1 MAGSISPA
9 DLKALLDGDAS
20 FALLDV
26 REAGEHNS
34 THIPGASWLPR
45 RRLEFQMRDSVPFK
59 GVLVVVCDDDGRRAA
74 LAAATLEVMGYLNV
88 SVLQGGTNAW
98 ANKELPTEWGM
109 NVPSKDFGEKVE
121 IQDNV
126 AEISADDLHAR
137 LESGVHT
144 VILDARTPEE
154 YQRFS
159 IPGSRSL
166 PGGELAF
173 RITDIAEG
181 LAPDDAIIVNC
192 AGRTR
197 SIIGAR
203 ALQRMGFTNVSAL
216 TNGTAGWMLAGYELE
231 RGADRLTMPEP
242 SQKGTAAAEAYA
254 DRLATEDGI
263 QYVDTNDLEA
273 LMKTQNERTIY
284 FIDVRTNPEYVQG
297 HIPGF
302 QWIPGGQAVQRFD
315 DAAVVKGSTV
325 VFCCDGK
332 ARATVTASWYR
343 QLGVQD
349 VYVVDGGTTAW
360 SAQGGSLES
369 GILAQMPVGYE
380 AASTAVAA
388 LSAKEVQSNGNA
400 VVIFVDTSQ
409 DFSSGHVPG
418 SRWAP
423 RGWMELRI
431 GDLVPD
437 KQTTIIVTCTDGQA
451 SALAGATL
459 KELGYTNVSRM
470 EGGMAAWR
478 SANLPVEQ
486 GLTGVLALPGDIPA
500 DVVLTGPERNFAD
513 TMTYLRWETALGEK
527 YRAG

>member
-1 MAGSISPA
+1 MAGSITPA
-9 DLKALLDGDAS
+9 DLKVLLDSDSS

-26 REAGEHNS
+26 REAGEYNS

-45 RRLEFQMRDSVPFK
+45 RRLEFQMRDAVPFK
-59 GVLVVVCDDDGRRAA
+59 GVHVVVCDDDGRRAA
-74 LAAATLEVMGYLNV
+74 MAATTLEGMGYTNV

-98 ANKELPTEWGM
+98 VNKELPTEWGM

-121 IQDNV
+121 IQNTV
-126 AEISADDLHAR
+126 TEISADDLHTR
-137 LESGVHT
+137 LESGKHT

-154 YQRFS
+154 YQRFN

-203 ALQRMGFTNVSAL
+203 TLQRMGFTNVSAL

-242 SQKGTAAAEAYA
+242 SAKGVGAAEVYA
-254 DRLATEDGI
+254 EVLAKEDGI
-263 QYVDTNDLEA
+263 QYVDTNGLEA
-273 LMKTQNERTIY
+273 LFKVQNERTIY

-302 QWIPGGQAVQRFD
+302 RWIPGGQAVQRFD
-315 DAAVVKGSTV
+315 DAAVVKSCTV

-332 ARATVTASWYR
+332 ARAMVTASWYR
-343 QLGVQD
+343 QLCVKD
-349 VYVVDGGTTAW
+349 VYVLDGGTTAW
-360 SAQGGSLES
+360 SANGGSLEA
-369 GILAQMPVGYE
+369 GVAAQTPVGYE
-380 AASTAVAA
+380 TASTVVAS
-388 LSAKEVQSNGNA
+388 LSANEVQSDGNA
-400 VVIFVDTSQ
+400 AVIFVDTSQ

-423 RGWMELRI
+423 RGWIEIRMS
-431 GDLVPD
+431 DLVPD
-437 KQTTIIVTCTDGQA
+437 KQTHIIVTCTDGQA

-459 KELGYTNVSRM
+459 MGLGYTNVSRM

-478 SANLPVEQ
+478 NADLPVEQ

-527 YRAG
+527 YRA

>member
-1 MAGSISPA
+1 MAGSITPI
-9 DLKALLDGDAS
+9 DLKTLLDGTSS

-26 REAGEHNS
+26 REAGEYNS

-45 RRLEFQMRDSVPFK
+45 RRLEFQMHDSVPFK
-59 GVLVVVCDDDGRRAA
+59 GVPVVVCDDDGRRAV
-74 LAAATLEVMGYLNV
+74 LAAATLERMGYENV

-98 ANKELPTEWGM
+98 VNKQLPTEWGM

-121 IQDNV
+121 IQNTV

-137 LESGVHT
+137 LAAGKRT

-154 YQRFS
+154 YQRFN

-166 PGGELAF
+166 PGGELAL

-181 LAPDDAIIVNC
+181 LEADDAIIVNC

-231 RGADRLTMPEP
+231 RGADRLDMPEP
-242 SQKGTAAAEAYA
+242 SPKGVVAAEAYA
-254 DRLATEDGI
+254 EKLSKEDGI
-263 QYVDTNDLEA
+263 RYLDISGLQA
-273 LMKTQNERTIY
+273 LFAAQGERTIY
-284 FIDVRTNPEYVQG
+284 FIDVRTKEEYTQG

-302 QWIPGGQAVQRFD
+302 QWIPGGQAVQRSD
-315 DAAVVKGSTV
+315 DAAVVKSSTV
-325 VFCCDGK
+325 VFSCDGV

-349 VYVVDGGTTAW
+349 VYVVNGGTKAWTVGGHTLEAGPSDQPPAGLETAK
-360 SAQGGSLES
+360 
-369 GILAQMPVGYE
+369 
-380 AASTAVAA
+380 ASIT
-388 LSAKEVQSNGNA
+388 SITVQDVQPNDDA
-400 VVIFVDTSQ
+400 TVIFVDTSQ

-418 SRWAP
+418 SRWVP
-423 RGWMELRI
+423 RGWMEFRI
-431 GDLVPD
+431 GEVAPN
-437 KQTTIIVTCTDGQA
+437 KQTPIIVTCTDGQ
-451 SALAGATL
+451 SSLLAGATL
-459 KELGYTNVSRM
+459 KELGYTDVSAM
-470 EGGMAAWR
+470 DGGMAAWR

-527 YRAG
+527 YKG

>member
-1 MAGSISPA
+1 MAGSITPA
-9 DLKALLDGDAS
+9 DLKALLDGDSS

-26 REAGEHNS
+26 REAGEYNS

-45 RRLEFQMRDSVPFK
+45 RRIEFQMPDSVPFK
-59 GVLVVVCDDDGRRAA
+59 GVLVVVCDDDGRRAV
-74 LAAATLEVMGYLNV
+74 LAAATLEGMGYTNV

-98 ANKELPTEWGM
+98 MNKELPTEWGM

-121 IQDNV
+121 IQNAV
-126 AEISADDLHAR
+126 TEISADDLHDR
-137 LESGVHT
+137 LESGKHT

-231 RGADRLTMPEP
+231 RGADQLTMPEP

-254 DRLATEDGI
+254 EMLASEDGI
-263 QYVDTNDLEA
+263 QYIDTNGLKG
-273 LMKTQNERTIY
+273 LFKSQSERTIY
-284 FIDVRTNPEYVQG
+284 FIDVRTNPEYGQG

-315 DAAVVKGSTV
+315 DAAVVKGCTV
-325 VFCCDGK
+325 IFCCDGK
-332 ARATVTASWYR
+332 ARATVAASWYR
-343 QLGVQD
+343 QLGVKD
-349 VYVVDGGTTAW
+349 VYVLDGGTTAW
-360 SAQGGSLES
+360 TAANNALEA
-369 GILAQMPVGYE
+369 GMTARAPVGYA
-380 AASTAVAA
+380 AASATVAA
-388 LSAKEVQSNGNA
+388 LSPQDVQSNGNA
-400 VVIFVDTSQ
+400 AVIFVDTSQ
-409 DFSSGHVPG
+409 DFSAVHVPG

-423 RGWMELRI
+423 RGWMDLRI

-437 KQTTIIVTCTDGQA
+437 KQTHIIVTCSDGQA
-451 SALAGATL
+451 SALAGVTL

-470 EGGMAAWR
+470 EYGMVEWR
-478 SANLPVEQ
+478 AANLSVEQ
-486 GLTGVLALPGDIPA
+486 GLTGVRALPGDIPA

-527 YRAG
+527 YRA

>member
-1 MAGSISPA
+1 MAGSITPT
-9 DLKALLDGDAS
+9 DLKALLDGS
-20 FALLDV
+20 SPFALLDV
-26 REAGEHNS
+26 REAGEYNS

-74 LAAATLEVMGYLNV
+74 LAGATLERMGYENV

-98 ANKELPTEWGM
+98 VNKQLPTEWGM

-121 IQDNV
+121 IQNTV
-126 AEISADDLHAR
+126 TEISADDLHAR
-137 LESGVHT
+137 IAAGKHT

-154 YQRFS
+154 YQRFN

-166 PGGELAF
+166 PGGELAL

-181 LAPDDAIIVNC
+181 LAADDAIIVNC

-216 TNGTAGWMLAGYELE
+216 TNGTAGWMLAGYDLE
-231 RGADRLTMPEP
+231 RGADRLDMPEASP
-242 SQKGTAAAEAYA
+242 TGIAAAEAYA
-254 DRLATEDGI
+254 VRLSKEDGVLYLDVSGL
-263 QYVDTNDLEA
+263 QELLAAQAD
-273 LMKTQNERTIY
+273 RTIY
-284 FIDVRTNPEYVQG
+284 FIDVRTKEEYAQG

-302 QWIPGGQAVQRFD
+302 QWIPGGQAVQRSD
-315 DAAVVKGSTV
+315 DAAVVKGGTV
-325 VFCCDGK
+325 VFCCNGK
-332 ARATVTASWYR
+332 ARATVAASWYR
-343 QLGVQD
+343 QLGIQD

-360 SAQGGSLES
+360 ASSGQPLES
-369 GILAQMPVGYE
+369 DMAGQPPSGLE
-380 AASTAVAA
+380 AATASITTITPQEVPSNSNAA
-388 LSAKEVQSNGNA
+388 
-400 VVIFVDTSQ
+400 VIFVDTSQ

-418 SRWAP
+418 ARWVA

-431 GDLVPD
+431 GEVVPG
-437 KQTTIIVTCTDGQA
+437 KQTPIIVTCTDGQA
-451 SALAGATL
+451 SLLAGATL
-459 KELGYTNVSRM
+459 KELGYTNVSAM
-470 EGGMAAWR
+470 SGGMASWR
-478 SANLPVEQ
+478 SANLPAEQ

-500 DVVLTGPERNFAD
+500 DVVLTGPERNYAD

-527 YRAG
+527 YRA

>member
-1 MAGSISPA
+1 MAAFITPA
-9 DLKALLDGDAS
+9 DLNALFDGS
-20 FALLDV
+20 TPFALLDV
-26 REAGEHNS
+26 REAGEYNS
-34 THIPGASWLPR
+34 THIPGASWIPR
-45 RRLEFQMRDSVPFK
+45 RRLEFQMTDSVPFK
-59 GVLVVVCDDDGRRAA
+59 GVQVIVCDDEGRRAA
-74 LAAATLEVMGYLNV
+74 LAAATLEGMGYTNV
-88 SVLQGGTNAW
+88 SALKGGTNAW
-98 ANKELPTEWGM
+98 TNQQYPTEWGM

-121 IQDNV
+121 IQNTV
-126 AEISADDLHAR
+126 IEISADDLHAR
-137 LESGVHT
+137 LETGKHT

-154 YQRFS
+154 YQRFN

-166 PGGELAF
+166 PGGELAY

-181 LAPDDAIIVNC
+181 LAADDAIIVNC

-231 RGADRLTMPEP
+231 RGADRLAMPEP
-242 SQKGTAAAEAYA
+242 STKGVAAAEAYA
-254 DRLATEDGI
+254 EVLAAEDGI
-263 QYVDTNDLEA
+263 RYLDIDGLQAQLSA
-273 LMKTQNERTIY
+273 RNERTIY
-284 FIDVRTNPEYVQG
+284 FIDVRTNAEYAEG

-302 QWIPGGQAVQRFD
+302 QWIPGGQAVQRSD
-315 DAAVVKGSTV
+315 DAAVVKGATV

-343 QLGVQD
+343 QLGIQD
-349 VYVVDGGTTAW
+349 VFVVDGGTTAW
-360 SAQGGSLES
+360 SAANNPLETGAPS
-369 GILAQMPVGYE
+369 RTSAGFE
-380 AASTAVAA
+380 AASKSIPTVSPQD
-388 LSAKEVQSNGNA
+388 LQSNSNA
-400 VVIFVDTSQ
+400 AVIFVGTSQ
-409 DFSSGHVPG
+409 EFSSGHVPG
-418 SRWAP
+418 ARWMA

-431 GDLVPD
+431 EEVVPS
-437 KQTTIIVTCTDGQA
+437 KATPIIVTCTDGQA

-459 KELGYTNVSRM
+459 LALGYTNVSRM

-478 SANLPVEQ
+478 SADFSIEQ

-527 YRAG
+527 YRA

>member
-1 MAGSISPA
+1 MAGSITPA
-9 DLKALLDGDAS
+9 DLKALLDGDSS

-26 REAGEHNS
+26 REAGEYNS

-74 LAAATLEVMGYLNV
+74 LASATLEGMGYTNV

-98 ANKELPTEWGM
+98 TNKEFPTEWGM
-109 NVPSKDFGEKVE
+109 NVPSKDFGEKVA
-121 IQDNV
+121 IQNTV
-126 AEISADDLHAR
+126 TEISADDLHAR
-137 LESGVHT
+137 LESGKHT

-181 LAPDDAIIVNC
+181 LAADDAIIVNC

-231 RGADRLTMPEP
+231 RSADRLTMPEP
-242 SQKGTAAAEAYA
+242 SQKGAAAAEAYA
-254 DRLATEDGI
+254 EVLAKEDGI
-263 QYVDTNDLEA
+263 QFVDTSGLKELFKA
-273 LMKTQNERTIY
+273 QAERTIY
-284 FIDVRTNPEYVQG
+284 FIDVRTNLEYSQG

-315 DAAVVKGSTV
+315 DAAVVKGCTV

-343 QLGVQD
+343 QLGVKD
-349 VYVVDGGTTAW
+349 VYVLDGGMTAW
-360 SAQGGSLES
+360 SAANNALET
-369 GILAQMPVGYE
+369 GLAVQTPVSYD
-380 AASTAVAA
+380 AASTAIPA
-388 LSAKEVQSNGNA
+388 LSAQEVQSNGNA

-409 DFSSGHVPG
+409 DFSSAHVPG

-431 GDLVPD
+431 SDLVPG
-437 KQTTIIVTCTDGQA
+437 KQTPIIVTCNDGQA
-451 SALAGATL
+451 SALGGETL

-486 GLTGVLALPGDIPA
+486 GLTGVLALPGDIPV
-500 DVVLTGPERNFAD
+500 DVVLTGPERNYAD
-513 TMTYLRWETALGEK
+513 TMTYLRWETALGDK
-527 YRAG
+527 YKS